1 MSEEPETP
9 RRLIN
14 EAMRA
19 IMREASLSCRID
31 LMHAEAMLKIEHE
44 RDMRRYVSLWQRFL
58 RLIRHP
64 GAMPKPLWPHVS
76 RTSQAHG
83 GRVD

>member
-1 MSEEPETP
+1 MKSKTQAAVK
-9 RRLIN
+9 LD
-14 EAMRA
+14 AMREETA
-19 IMREASLSCRID
+19 AKVAFYQD
-31 LMHAEAMLKIEHE
+31 AE
-44 RDMRRYVSLWQRFL
+44 RYVSLWQRFL